1 MDIARKILLN
11 PGPATTTEAVK
22 YSQLVPDICPRE
34 KEFGSLMESICDD
47 LVRIAGGDEEG
58 HACILLAG
66 SGTAGM
72 DAVIN
77 SVTPPGKKILI
88 ISNGAYGER
97 MVNIA
102 KAYSIARV
110 ELTYDWTTL
119 PRVEDV
125 ESALRNDPAIACV
138 AMVHHETTTGL
149 LNPVPAVGE
158 IAEQHGR
165 VFIVDAI
172 SSFAGIPVE
181 VERSRIDF
189 AMSTSNKCIQG
200 MAGICFVIC
209 KKHELE
215 KLKDYPKRSFY
226 LDLYSQY
233 AYFQKTG
240 QTQFTP
246 PVQAMYA
253 LRRAIDELLQEGVEN
268 RYERYRR
275 NWETLRNG
283 MEEIGF
289 KVLTDATEESNLL
302 ITIPY
307 PEDAHFDFEVM
318 HDKLYERGF
327 TIYPGKVGIL
337 ETFRLAVIG
346 AIDHNDI
353 NDFLDEL
360 KKTLR
365 EMGVR
370 LEGLK

>member
-34 KEFGSLMESICDD
+34 KEFGSLMESVCND

-158 IAEQHGR
+158 IVEQHGR

-215 KLKDYPKRSFY
+215 KLKDYPKRS
-226 LDLYSQY
+226 
-233 AYFQKTG
+233 
-240 QTQFTP
+240 
-246 PVQAMYA
+246 
-253 LRRAIDELLQEGVEN
+253 
-268 RYERYRR
+268 
-275 NWETLRNG
+275 
-283 MEEIGF
+283 
-289 KVLTDATEESNLL
+289 
-302 ITIPY
+302 
-307 PEDAHFDFEVM
+307 
-318 HDKLYERGF
+318 
-327 TIYPGKVGIL
+327 
-337 ETFRLAVIG
+337 
-346 AIDHNDI
+346 
-353 NDFLDEL
+353 
-360 KKTLR
+360 
-365 EMGVR
+365 
-370 LEGLK
+370 